1 MKYLIPKF
9 LKIAQSGHTGY
20 RKGDNERWTE
30 ILYNDIFCFLPKN
43 LQPTSSSLMQTVLKW
58 SLCGTN
64 RTLEAKIGGDN
75 VLLATAYVFVLPGS
89 IWKSRRRLNMRR
101 LLAQFVVLKFY
112 AADDYTSAAMF
123 NSHSKGW
130 AVSIGSYSIQL
141 SSQCNSRVVNYDHT

>member
-20 RKGDNERWTE
+20 KKETTKDGLKYFIMTF
-30 ILYNDIFCFLPKN
+30 FCFLPKN
-43 LQPTSSSLMQTVLKW
+43 LQPTSSSLMQTVLRW